1 MREKIIRDWFQAWID
16 ADISAVRRTFTE
28 DAVYTEC
35 YGPEYRGIEQIEKWF
50 ADWNKKGRVLEWK
63 IGRMFEC
70 GESVIAQWYFK
81 CDYEGE
87 VSGFDGVTI
96 ADFDG
101 SLISRLCEFQ
111 SKSEHV
117 HPYGI

>member
-35 YGPEYRGIEQIEKWF
+35 YG
-50 ADWNKKGRVLEWK
+50 
-63 IGRMFEC
+63 
-70 GESVIAQWYFK
+70 
-81 CDYEGE
+81 
-87 VSGFDGVTI
+87 
-96 ADFDG
+96 
-101 SLISRLCEFQ
+101 